1 MLSSTV
7 EIRLMPPL
15 GGPDARPY
23 RAATRELRS
32 NQLPYAAEQAMSCAA
47 AMTQKA
53 TDQRSRDLSDRE
65 EVRRLVHFGANALD
79 QGRGRV
85 GGSVHGYPL
94 GLSSTYRVTPLLRRH
109 GF

>member
-1 MLSSTV
+1 IPRALRRSAKRPAVKINRLSFSLGLSSMLSSTV

-79 QGRGRV
+79 QG
-85 GGSVHGYPL
+85 
-94 GLSSTYRVTPLLRRH
+94 
-109 GF
+109 